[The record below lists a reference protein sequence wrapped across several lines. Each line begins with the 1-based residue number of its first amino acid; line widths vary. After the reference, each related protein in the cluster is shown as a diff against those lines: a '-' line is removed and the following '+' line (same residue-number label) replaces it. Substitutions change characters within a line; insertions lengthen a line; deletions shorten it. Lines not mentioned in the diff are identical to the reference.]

1 MKQLKFHNMKLNTA
15 QILKKVREIEI
26 KTGKLVSESFSG
38 QYLSVFKGKG
48 IEFAE
53 VREYIVGDDIRTIDW
68 NITARTS
75 KVYVKKFNEERELTL
90 LVATDISSSLF
101 FGTEKK
107 MKNELAAELAALFLF
122 AALKNN
128 DKVGLYLFSDMPE
141 LYIPPRKGR
150 NHVLRI
156 IREII
161 AYQPKSPYTNI
172 SKALERIN
180 QLMKR
185 RCVIILISDFEDEG
199 FEKAIKITEQR
210 HDLIPVVVSDPME
223 RTLKRHPV
231 FISYFNEEEQK
242 WGIVDISD
250 KSLVEKYNREKNI
263 RNQKLKNL
271 FNTAGIDFMEI
282 STREDIFRTVVNFF
296 KNRRVKASV

>member
-1 MKQLKFHNMKLNTA
+1 MKLNTA
-15 QILKKVREIEI
+15 QIIKKVREIEI
-26 KTGKLVSESFSG
+26 RTGKLVSESFSG

-53 VREYIVGDDIRTIDW
+53 VREYTIGDDIRTIDW

-75 KVYVKKFNEERELTL
+75 KVYVKKFNEERELTIL
-90 LVATDISSSLF
+90 IATDISSSLF

-107 MKNELAAELAALFLF
+107 LKNELAAELAALFMF

-128 DKVGLYLFSDMPE
+128 DKVGLYLFSDQPE
-141 LYIPPRKGR
+141 LYIPPRKGK

-161 AYQPKSPYTNI
+161 AYSPKSPFTSI
-172 SKALERIN
+172 SNALKHIN

-185 RCVIILISDFEDEG
+185 NCVIILISDFDDEN

-210 HDLIPVVVSDPME
+210 HDLIPVIVNDPME
-223 RTLKRHPV
+223 IELKKHPV
-231 FISYFNEEEQK
+231 LLSYFNEELQR
-242 WGIVDISD
+242 WGTVDLSD
-250 KSLVEKYNREKNI
+250 RYSIEKYNNQKREKL
-263 RNQKLKNL
+263 NQLKKL
-271 FNTAGIDFMEI
+271 FNSLSIDYMEI
-282 STREDIFRTVVNFF
+282 TTRSDILKTVVSFF
-296 KNRRVKASV
+296 KNRRRVKS

>member
-1 MKQLKFHNMKLNTA
+1 MKLNTA